1 MTTCI
6 IIDDE
11 QHAIDV
17 LTHHVNQIP
26 SLEIVASFTNPLQ
39 ALQFLNERSVDLLF
53 LDIQMPEISGI
64 DLVRAIR
71 GRSKVILTTAYS
83 EFVSDGFELE
93 VMDYLLKPV
102 SFPRFLKAV
111 QRVWQPP
118 PAAGGTPLSPAA
130 TPLSPAASSSAPPS
144 GIHDEDDIAND
155 YFFVKTELKGKML
168 RINFKDID
176 YIEGMKNYVAIHH
189 GGNKTI
195 ALLNMKDLEDR
206 LPTRYFMRIHRSY
219 IIALEKINAIEG
231 NTVLLHK
238 VPEGIMVGETY
249 KASFLDRMKGKM
261 MQ

>member
-17 LTHHVNQIP
+17 LTHYVNRIP

-53 LDIQMPEISGI
+53 LDIQMPEISGL
-64 DLVRAIR
+64 DLIRAIG

-93 VMDYLLKPV
+93 VTDYLLKPV

-111 QRVWQPP
+111 QRVATPP
-118 PAAGGTPLSPAA
+118 PGTPAE
-130 TPLSPAASSSAPPS
+130 
-144 GIHDEDDIAND
+144 EDLAGD

-168 RINFKDID
+168 KINFKDID

-189 GGNKTI
+189 DGTKTL
-195 ALLNMKDLEDR
+195 ACLNMKDLEDR
-206 LPTRYFMRIHRSY
+206 LPARYFMRIHRSY
-219 IIALEKINAIEG
+219 IIALEKIVAIEG
-231 NTVLLHK
+231 NTVQLRKIKEEILL
-238 VPEGIMVGETY
+238 GETY
-249 KASFLDRMKGKM
+249 KASFLERMKGKM

>member
-17 LTHHVNQIP
+17 LTHYVNRIP

-53 LDIQMPEISGI
+53 LDIQMPEISGL
-64 DLVRAIR
+64 DLIRAIG

-93 VMDYLLKPV
+93 VTDYLLKPV

-111 QRVWQPP
+111 QRV
-118 PAAGGTPLSPAA
+118 A
-130 TPLSPAASSSAPPS
+130 TPPS
-144 GIHDEDDIAND
+144 GTPAEEDLTGD

-168 RINFKDID
+168 KINFRDID
-176 YIEGMKNYVAIHH
+176 YIEAMKNYVAIHH
-189 GGNKTI
+189 DGTKTL
-195 ALLNMKDLEDR
+195 AYLNMKDLEDR
-206 LPTRYFMRIHRSY
+206 LPSRYFMRIHRSY
-219 IIALEKINAIEG
+219 IIALEKIVAIEG
-231 NTVLLHK
+231 NTVQLRKIKEEILL
-238 VPEGIMVGETY
+238 GETY
-249 KASFLDRMKGKM
+249 KASFLERMKGKM